1 MLSTPLDSM
10 SCYLQKIPQLAL
22 APGDYNLTE
31 FRLNLFRIVCSHEHY
46 ITLNLPLS
54 PSLDP
59 PSSTGS
65 TFKDDNASYIE
76 SMSTLT
82 KEYLQQHYLTGL
94 VLSELARVL
103 NGRYSASLH
112 VIPVSTHDYRMA
124 KLRELAVA
132 LIHDLFAS
140 HDANPRY
147 QSQSSR
153 KYIAM
158 LYMPLL
164 SIVMDNIANLYHGSE
179 RKDDWASSLGK
190 LVKVLD
196 MVTIFQITHLMNI
209 KLTVF
214 MKQKFEVLIIVY
226 KLMQ

>member
-1 MLSTPLDSM
+1 MLFAKNL
-10 SCYLQKIPQLAL
+10 QLAL
-22 APGDYNLTE
+22 APADYNLTE
-31 FRLNLFRIVCSHEHY
+31 LRLNLFQILCSHEHY
-46 ITLNLPLS
+46 IALNLPLS

-65 TFKDDNASYIE
+65 TFKDDNTSYIE

-103 NGRYSASLH
+103 TGRYSASLY
-112 VIPVSTHDYRMA
+112 VIPIKGYNYRMA
-124 KLRELAVA
+124 KLRELAVV
-132 LIHDLFAS
+132 LIRDLFAS
-140 HDANPRY
+140 HDANSRY
-147 QSQSSR
+147 QSHSSR
-153 KYIAM
+153 EHIAM

-190 LVKVLD
+190 LVTVLN
-196 MVTIFQITHLMNI
+196 MVTICQITHL
-209 KLTVF
+209 
-214 MKQKFEVLIIVY
+214 
-226 KLMQ
+226 

>member
-1 MLSTPLDSM
+1 M
-10 SCYLQKIPQLAL
+10 
-22 APGDYNLTE
+22 
-31 FRLNLFRIVCSHEHY
+31 CSHEHY
-46 ITLNLPLS
+46 IALNLPLL
-54 PSLDP
+54 PCLNL
-59 PSSTGS
+59 SSYNSG
-65 TFKDDNASYIE
+65 TFEDESIAYIE

-112 VIPVSTHDYRMA
+112 VIPINAHDYRMA

-132 LIHDLFAS
+132 LIRDLFAS

-153 KYIAM
+153 ERIAM

-179 RKDDWASSLGK
+179 GKDNWANSFEK
-190 LVKVLD
+190 LVTVLE
-196 MVTIFQITHLMNI
+196 
-209 KLTVF
+209 K
-214 MKQKFEVLIIVY
+214 IIELPY
-226 KLMQ
+226 IRKRCH